1 MNFKH
6 KIKILFRHRSME
18 MGGVEKVLLNILN
31 NLDPDKFDMTV
42 CLNLNQGELR
52 NEIPSHVRKVA
63 LTKGKEDMSSSVF
76 VQKLQLLSRIK
87 RLRKFDQHPK
97 IVDQKILKDIYDI
110 EVAMT
115 YNDFDMVLKST
126 NKYSKKVGWFHSE
139 IHVPKMKPLVP
150 KILEQ
155 FPQFDTMVYC
165 SQRIKD
171 LMHEHHPNLNFPE
184 EKVIINAIPI
194 AEIKKKAEAYRPD
207 LPKAPVFFSMARLH
221 TRKGFHKLVEAH
233 ARLIEDGF
241 FHHVYILGEGEE
253 HQNLNKQI
261 KSLGVEDTFIIK
273 PFEMNPYPYL
283 KNADFYI
290 LPSESEAWPLVI
302 AEALILKIP
311 TIATNVGD
319 VGMMIKD
326 QETGHL
332 ISYKTED
339 IYQAMKVFL
348 TDKEY
353 VSSIRK
359 NLETIETQFD
369 NRIIYQE
376 IEKTFLTLLKK

>member
-1 MNFKH
+1 
-6 KIKILFRHRSME
+6 ME